1 MVAALGSV
9 VDARAAKPAS
19 LARRRLFRKIHPRW
33 GDFGKFFGFFSEI
46 FLGRRRSPFCGAG
59 HGANRRRSSRRDA
72 GNEARSADRG
82 GVTVASRIRS
92 RHLVKPNTSMGFHV
106 VHRPIDGPTSRVV
119 DAPIRRSVT
128 SRDRRR
134 ASRRCVVDGRRRR
147 RRSSSIHPVE
157 SARTRRNACI
167 RRRNLFRWCA
177 TELRFRESK
186 VKK

>member
-46 FLGRRRSPFCGAG
+46 FWGRRRSPFCGAG
-59 HGANRRRSSRRDA
+59 HGANRRRSSRRDT
-72 GNEARSADRG
+72 GNDARSADLRR
-82 GVTVASRIRS
+82 VTVASRIRS
-92 RHLVKPNTSMGFHV
+92 RQLVKPNTSMGLPV

-119 DAPIRRSVT
+119 GAPIRRLVT

-134 ASRRCVVDGRRRR
+134 ASRRCVVAGRRRR

-157 SARTRRNACI
+157 SAPTRRNACI